1 MKATALCLVVVALL
15 VEALSCAM
23 GDHPT
28 APGLDPMPQAA
39 VEPARDQASGRYVDW
54 GTYNIEIASDAS
66 CVRVVPERSASGK
79 YGIHLN
85 ATKLLEAGPCYDCL
99 STGNLQLL
107 PNGDVSID
115 ISITHPYSD
124 ARYTGFDV
132 RGIIMFPASQDFPDV
147 ELRKAAGWDD
157 NYGGYVIRIAS
168 NEKGDAELM
177 NPDGWTTIWS
187 PDVEELWHSW
197 DQIEEGD
204 YPILKYYPGK
214 YASGDNLSVISPF
227 RRFHSNETRHMF
239 EVGKTVTR
247 TYIIRPPASGPIRA
261 SYAICAHWAPA
272 TNIPVTDPAA
282 DFPPEA
288 NSPTPYEFTITQ
300 DEPIDP
306 DDISWESAKHLHYH
320 IKAWNSNLS
329 SWVVTLLDIGC
340 ISNPGGQ
347 FEPYP
352 GGQTDE
358 YYFPGFTALPW
369 ENIPGCLPND
379 CLYVVRLEMRDPEH
393 VWWPAIPLGTDFY
406 IFKISIEASDGE

>member
-1 MKATALCLVVVALL
+1 MKITQFCLLFSFVLTFCM
-15 VEALSCAM
+15 SCAVST
-23 GDHPT
+23 DPVLANLPT
-28 APGLDPMPQAA
+28 VQLTDSELIPQAI
-39 VEPARDQASGRYVDW
+39 ASCYLDW
-54 GTYNIEIASDAS
+54 GTYDLEIASDAT
-66 CVRVVPERSASGK
+66 CVRVKPARNPSGK

-99 STGNLQLL
+99 STGNLKLL

-132 RGIIMFPASQDFPDV
+132 RGIIMFPASQNFPDV

-168 NEKGDAELM
+168 SEKGDAELM

-187 PDVEELWHSW
+187 PDVEELWGVW

-204 YPILKYYPGK
+204 YPILKYYAGK
-214 YASGDNLSVISPF
+214 YASGENLSVISPF

-247 TYIIRPPASGPIRA
+247 TYIIRPPASGPIKA

-272 TNIPVTDPAA
+272 TNVPVSDPAL

-288 NSPTPYEFTITQ
+288 NSPTPFEFTITQ

-306 DDISWESAKHLHYH
+306 DDISWESAKHLHYR
-320 IKAWNSNLS
+320 IKAWNSDLS

-352 GGQTDE
+352 GGEPDE
-358 YYFPGFTALPW
+358 YYFAGFTALPW
-369 ENIPGCLPND
+369 ENIPGCLPAD
-379 CLYVVRLEMRDPEH
+379 CLYVFRLEMMDPEH
-393 VWWPAIPLGTDFY
+393 VWWPELRLGTDFY
-406 IFKISIEASDGE
+406 IFKIAIEASDGE